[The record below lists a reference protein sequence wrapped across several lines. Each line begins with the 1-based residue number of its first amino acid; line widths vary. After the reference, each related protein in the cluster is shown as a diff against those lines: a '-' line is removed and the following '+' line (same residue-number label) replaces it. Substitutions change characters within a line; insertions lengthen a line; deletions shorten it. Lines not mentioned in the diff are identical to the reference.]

1 MNKTMPPQFKTEFA
15 ADVFH
20 GLTSYPKK
28 LNSKYFYDETGDRLF
43 QQIMQLPEYYLT
55 GKEYDI
61 LKEYKEKIAAEFNS
75 SAGFDLIELGA
86 GDGKKTKLLLKHFL
100 EKDLDFRYLPVDISQ
115 NVLSQLTNSLQEE
128 LPHLNV
134 EPQQGMY
141 KDVLHRLEEYNTR
154 KKVILFLG
162 SNIGNLTQDEAV
174 AFLKK
179 ISAAMNEE
187 DLLFI
192 GMDQKKDP
200 QQILA
205 AYNDSSGVTREFNM
219 NLLRRI
225 NRELD
230 ANFDPEKFTHWPTY
244 DPETG
249 LVQSFL
255 VSNEVQEVEINA
267 LDIEVTFQKW
277 ESIHT
282 EISQKYDDTSV
293 MWLAGEAGLQ
303 LSSDFSDDKKSY
315 KNYILKKVK

>member
-1 MNKTMPPQFKTEFA
+1 MPPQFKTNFA

-28 LNSKYFYDETGDRLF
+28 LNSKYFYDEKGDELF

-61 LKEYKEKIAAEFNS
+61 LEKYREQIADKFNS
-75 SAGFDLIELGA
+75 ASGFDLIELGA

-100 EKDLDFRYLPVDISQ
+100 EKELDFQYLPVDISQ
-115 NVLSQLTNSLQEE
+115 NVLTQLTSSLQEE
-128 LPHLNV
+128 LPELSV
-134 EPQQGMY
+134 QPQQGMY
-141 KDVLHRLEEYNTR
+141 KDVLHRLIEYNSR
-154 KKVILFLG
+154 KKVILCLG
-162 SNIGNLTQDEAV
+162 SNIGNLTQEEAV

-187 DLLFI
+187 DLLFL

-200 QQILA
+200 QQILD
-205 AYNDSSGVTREFNM
+205 AYNDSQGVTKAFNM
-219 NLLRRI
+219 NLLERI

-230 ANFDPEKFTHWPTY
+230 ANFDLDKFDHWPTY
-244 DPETG
+244 EPESG

-255 VSNEVQEVEINA
+255 ISKESHAVEINA
-267 LDIEVTFQKW
+267 LDLQVTFQKW

-293 MWLAGEAGLQ
+293 AWLAAEAGLEICG
-303 LSSDFSDDKKSY
+303 DFSDDDKSY
-315 KNYILKKVK
+315 KNYTLKKVR

>member
-1 MNKTMPPQFKTEFA
+1 MDKTMPTQFKTEFA

-61 LKEYKEKIAAEFNS
+61 LEKNKEQIAGQFNS
-75 SAGFDLIELGA
+75 PAGFDLIELGA

-100 EKDLDFRYLPVDISQ
+100 DQNLDFRYLPVDISH
-115 NVLSQLTNSLQEE
+115 NVLSQLDRSLQEE
-128 LPHLNV
+128 FPGLEV
-134 EPQQGMY
+134 QPQQGMY

-200 QQILA
+200 NQILA
-205 AYNDSSGVTREFNM
+205 AYNDSRGVTRDFNM

-255 VSNEVQEVEINA
+255 VSKEPQLVEINA
-267 LDIEVTFQKW
+267 LEMEVNFQKW

-293 MWLAGEAGLQ
+293 DWLAGEAGLQ
-303 LSSDFSDDKKSY
+303 LNTQFSDEEKSY
-315 KNYILKKVK
+315 KNYILTKTK